1 MNKLFITLS
10 IMMGVVVL
18 SSNYLVQFPIN
29 YFGLN
34 EILTY
39 GAFSYPIAFLI
50 TDLANRSYGK
60 LLARQIVYLGFL
72 IGIIFTLLFS
82 TDFADLI
89 SVRIAIGSG
98 VAFITAQ
105 LLDIQIF
112 DRLRKKEWFV
122 APLTSSLI
130 GSTVDTFLFFSIS
143 FYATG
148 VPWVTLSLGDL
159 AVKVLVALIML
170 IPFRMLLKIIK
181 PIKVSNIFDE
191 NKNDPILKTKLF
203 NQDLDNPIGIAAGFD
218 KNAEVYN
225 PLFKLGFGFVEV
237 GTVTPLK
244 QYGNEKPRVFRL
256 VEDQALINRLGFN
269 NHGSDTI
276 LNRIKSN
283 KKLGVLGVNVGPNK
297 DSNDRLNDYLIGLEK
312 FSEVADYI
320 TINISS
326 PNTENLRNFH
336 DENKL
341 KDLLTSISE
350 KKKQLKTEIPVAV
363 KISPDINE
371 NQIDLISEILLENEI
386 SAIIISNTSE
396 ACRETLQNIQRHQK
410 GGLSGKPIEKK
421 SNLLISKFYNLIKGK
436 IKIIGVGGV
445 DSGKAAYDKFLLG
458 ADYVQLYTG
467 MVFQGPNI
475 AGMIKKDLKELLI
488 RDGVK
493 NFTEI
498 VGNKTVS

>member
-1 MNKLFITLS
+1 MY
-10 IMMGVVVL
+10 
-18 SSNYLVQFPIN
+18 SN
-29 YFGLN
+29 
-34 EILTY
+34 
-39 GAFSYPIAFLI
+39 
-50 TDLANRSYGK
+50 
-60 LLARQIVYLGFL
+60 
-72 IGIIFTLLFS
+72 
-82 TDFADLI
+82 
-89 SVRIAIGSG
+89 
-98 VAFITAQ
+98 
-105 LLDIQIF
+105 
-112 DRLRKKEWFV
+112 LR
-122 APLTSSLI
+122 SLI
-130 GSTVDTFLFFSIS
+130 FKIDPERAHFLAIQ
-143 FYATG
+143 
-148 VPWVTLSLGDL
+148 SLKL
-159 AVKVLVALIML
+159 NL
-170 IPFRMLLKIIK
+170 
-181 PIKVSNIFDE
+181 VSNIFDE

-336 DENKL
+336 EENKL
-341 KDLLTSISE
+341 KELLKSVSE

-386 SAIIISNTSE
+386 SAIIISNTSD
-396 ACRETLQNIQRHQK
+396 ASRETLQNIQRHQK
-410 GGLSGKPIEKK
+410 GLS
-421 SNLLISKFYNLIKGK
+421 LIHI
-436 IKIIGVGGV
+436 
-445 DSGKAAYDKFLLG
+445 
-458 ADYVQLYTG
+458 
-467 MVFQGPNI
+467 
-475 AGMIKKDLKELLI
+475 
-488 RDGVK
+488 
-493 NFTEI
+493 
-498 VGNKTVS
+498 

>member
-1 MNKLFITLS
+1 MY
-10 IMMGVVVL
+10 
-18 SSNYLVQFPIN
+18 SN
-29 YFGLN
+29 
-34 EILTY
+34 
-39 GAFSYPIAFLI
+39 
-50 TDLANRSYGK
+50 
-60 LLARQIVYLGFL
+60 
-72 IGIIFTLLFS
+72 
-82 TDFADLI
+82 
-89 SVRIAIGSG
+89 
-98 VAFITAQ
+98 
-105 LLDIQIF
+105 
-112 DRLRKKEWFV
+112 LR
-122 APLTSSLI
+122 SLI
-130 GSTVDTFLFFSIS
+130 FKIDPERAHFLAIQ
-143 FYATG
+143 
-148 VPWVTLSLGDL
+148 SLKL
-159 AVKVLVALIML
+159 NL
-170 IPFRMLLKIIK
+170 
-181 PIKVSNIFDE
+181 VSNIFDE

-203 NQDLDNPIGIAAGFD
+203 NQNLDNPIGIAAGFD

-371 NQIDLISEILLENEI
+371 NQIDLISEILLENDI

-396 ACRETLQNIQRHQK
+396 ASRETLQNIQRHQK

-421 SNLLISKFYNLIKGK
+421 SNLLISKFYKLIKGK